1 MIVCTFPGKY
11 GDLLWALPT
20 VRAISRRVGAPVH
33 LRVSAGIA
41 SIVPLLQQQPYLAS
55 VKAYLDWTTENT
67 APISP
72 RVPSAREHEVGT
84 VVLNLGYRG
93 WPTPNVVEHTR
104 LTANDEASG
113 YAWLPAEGHDYLGL
127 RWDPIRPEDLALGD
141 PWITCDKPLEP
152 YFWPWMYGFT
162 DEYFE
167 LKYGLV
173 RLLEGEWTASI
184 LGGMSA
190 RRMPP
195 ICLGDNPRWRREAGE
210 TGTNWIETVE
220 MITHAGAFLSDCSA
234 LHVLAVACGVPVV
247 LVEPQAMRHNPVFY
261 PLGTT
266 GPQVTLVT
274 GGDGLPTFD
283 ARHVRETLTRVAAAR
298 TAQRE

>member
-1 MIVCTFPGKY
+1 MILCTFPGKY

-20 VRAISRRVGAPVH
+20 IRAISRRIGEPVD
-33 LRVSAGIA
+33 LWVAQPFG
-41 SIVPLLQQQPYLAS
+41 SITPLLSQQPYLGMVVAID
-55 VKAYLDWTTENT
+55 DWEVQNT

-72 RVPSAREHEVGT
+72 RAPRILDALPTRYDR
-84 VVLNLGYRG
+84 VLNLGYRG
-93 WPTPNVVEHTR
+93 WPLPTVVEHTWETAQMEGFPLELAELC
-104 LTANDEASG
+104 LTE
-113 YAWLPAEGHDYLGL
+113 
-127 RWDPIRPEDLALGD
+127 
-141 PWITCDKPLEP
+141 PWITCRKPLEP

-173 RLLEGEWTASI
+173 RLLEGEWKASI
-184 LGGMSA
+184 LGGLTA

-195 ICLGDNPRWRREAGE
+195 IYVGDNPRWRREAGE
-210 TGTNWIETVE
+210 AGTSWIETVE